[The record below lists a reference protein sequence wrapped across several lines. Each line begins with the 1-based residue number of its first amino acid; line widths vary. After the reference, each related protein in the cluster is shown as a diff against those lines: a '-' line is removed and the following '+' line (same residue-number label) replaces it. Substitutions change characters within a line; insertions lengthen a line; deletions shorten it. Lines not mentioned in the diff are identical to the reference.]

1 MHITKLRKAR
11 NSVVIDIP
19 EQLLHMLGLKVN
31 DTVGISVVSNRLI
44 VESQP
49 RLRYTLAEL
58 LAASDYSIP
67 QQTREREWV
76 DAPSIGREI
85 V

>member
-1 MHITKLRKAR
+1 MHITKLRKAG
-11 NSVVIDIP
+11 NSVVIAIP
-19 EQLLHMLGLKVN
+19 EKLLHMLGLKVN
-31 DTVGISVVSNRLI
+31 ATVGISVVSNRLI
-44 VESQP
+44 IESQP

-67 QQTREREWV
+67 QPPEEREWV
-76 DAPSIGREI
+76 DTVAFGREI